1 MRRGQRLDL
10 DTPAGPLLAA
20 PALAGLLLFVALPF
34 ALALGL
40 SLTDARLGAQAAP
53 RFIGLAQY
61 ATLLRDPEF
70 RRTLANTLLFAAG
83 IVPAQT
89 ALALGLAL
97 LLAGRQPGNAALRL
111 GFFLPVAFPLS
122 LVSVIWI
129 LILAPG
135 EQGLLNALLGLLS
148 GGAWRTRDFLR
159 DPVLAL
165 PALMLVSLWQ
175 GVGLQMIILI
185 AGLQGI
191 PSARYEA
198 AAVDGAGRWQRF
210 RHVTLPGLRSP
221 LAFVIVITTILAAR
235 LFDQVQ
241 IMTRGGPSGRTSV
254 IVFATVRA
262 VFERQQ
268 LARASAMTV
277 LLALLVLGLALLQRR
292 LLAGDRR

>member
-1 MRRGQRLDL
+1 MRRGRRLDRDL
-10 DTPAGPLLAA
+10 PAGPLLAA
-20 PALAGLLLFVALPF
+20 PALLGLLLFVALPF
-34 ALALGL
+34 ALAALL
-40 SLTDARLGAQAAP
+40 SLTDARLGAQAP
-53 RFIGLAQY
+53 VRFVGLAQY
-61 ATLLRDPEF
+61 ADLLGDPEF
-70 RRTLANTLLFAAG
+70 RRTLANTLIFAAG

-89 ALALGLAL
+89 AAALGLAL
-97 LLAGRQPGNAALRL
+97 LLAGREPGNGALRL

-122 LVSVIWI
+122 LVAVIWI

-135 EQGLLNALLGLLS
+135 EQGLMNALLGLLS
-148 GGAWRTRDFLR
+148 GGAWQARDFLR
-159 DPVLAL
+159 EPALAL
-165 PALMLVSLWQ
+165 PALMLVSVWQ
-175 GVGLQMIILI
+175 GLGLQMVILI

-191 PSARYEA
+191 PVARYEA

-221 LAFVIVITTILAAR
+221 LAFVIVITTLLAVR

-241 IMTRGGPSGRTSV
+241 IMTRGGPAGRTSV
-254 IVFATVRA
+254 IVFETVRA

-292 LLAGDRR
+292 LLAGANR